1 MKDTIDIEK
10 VYDTHSRRLYNI
22 SLRITG
28 NGADAEEIMHD
39 SLLQYWKF
47 RNKEQIRDLPR
58 WLTSICIRKSIDRL
72 REKNRWNDFLEDY
85 EDPALEEVPEEDGEY
100 TVAVVLKALCGL
112 PDHYRA
118 IVSLHLF
125 EGFDYQ
131 EIAQLT
137 GSKES
142 TVRSLFMRGRKLLA
156 ETIKH
161 IRI

>member
-22 SLRITG
+22 SFRITG

-47 RNKEQIRDLPR
+47 RNKEQIRDLPK

-72 REKNRWNDFLEDY
+72 RERSRWNDSLEDY
-85 EDPALEEVPEEDGEY
+85 EDPALEEAPEEDVAY
-100 TVAVVLKALCGL
+100 TVAVILKALCGL

-156 ETIKH
+156 EAIKH

>member
-22 SLRITG
+22 SFRITG

-47 RNKEQIRDLPR
+47 RNKEQIRDLPK

-72 REKNRWNDFLEDY
+72 RERSRWNDFLEYY
-85 EDPALEEVPEEDGEY
+85 EDPALEEAPEEDVAY
-100 TVAVVLKALCGL
+100 TVAVILKALCGL

>member
-10 VYDTHSRRLYNI
+10 VYDAQSRRLYNI
-22 SLRITG
+22 SFRITG

-39 SLLQYWKF
+39 SLLRYWKF
-47 RNKEQIRDLPR
+47 RNKEQIRDLPK
-58 WLTSICIRKSIDRL
+58 WLSSVCIRKSIDRL
-72 REKNRWNDFLEDY
+72 RERSRWNDFLEDY
-85 EDPALEEVPEEDGEY
+85 EATSLEDSAEERGEY

-112 PDHYRA
+112 PDHYRV

-131 EIAQLT
+131 ELAQIT
-137 GSKES
+137 GCKES

-156 ETIKH
+156 DAIKN